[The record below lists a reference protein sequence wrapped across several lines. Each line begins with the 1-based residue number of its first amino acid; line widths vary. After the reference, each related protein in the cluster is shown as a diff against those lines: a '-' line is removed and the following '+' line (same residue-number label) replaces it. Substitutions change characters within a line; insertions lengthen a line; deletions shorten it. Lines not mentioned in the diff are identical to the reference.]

1 MMPVDIR
8 VSLLSLLHALGALAE
23 KPMLDKSTAPTLCT
37 TDGKKMFLFSARP
50 LHEERER

>member
-37 TDGKKMFLFSARP
+37 TDGKKCFYSQPDPFMK
-50 LHEERER
+50 RER